1 MAAASLL
8 VRIEHAADPHNT
20 ERYTWKDN
28 DLESA
33 ISRHLAQLLS
43 TRQGSSLT
51 CPEYG
56 LAEVSEV
63 LYDFPEAIGIM
74 QRSIKNT
81 IQLYEPRLKNV
92 QVRNIKNEQTQNLSL
107 EFEITGQVALP
118 DGRRQSLRFATNVDG
133 NGKVRVGG

>member
-8 VRIEHAADPHNT
+8 VRLQHAADPHNT
-20 ERYTWKDN
+20 DRYTWKDN
-28 DLESA
+28 DLEA
-33 ISRHLAQLLS
+33 AVAKHLSQLLS

-56 LAEVSEV
+56 LTEVSEV
-63 LYDFPEAIGIM
+63 LYDFPDAIGVM

-81 IQLYEPRLKNV
+81 VQLHEPRLKNV
-92 QVRNIKNEQTQNLSL
+92 QVRHVKSENGPMNL
-107 EFEITGQVALP
+107 EFEISGQVALP
-118 DGRRQSLRFATNVDG
+118 DGRRQSMRFATAVDG